1 MFSKGYDKY
10 ERAAIPLSHFIFYTL
25 GNENQGRMV
34 LIGVA
39 QGILL
44 EFSDRFPIIYTRTDH
59 KETLPWIW
67 REVFKEEFENF
78 NRQRYDRY
86 GNSRS

>member
-1 MFSKGYDKY
+1 MIQN
-10 ERAAIPLSHFIFYTL
+10 ERASMPLSYFIFSTL

-34 LIGVA
+34 LVGVA

-67 REVFKEEFENF
+67 REVFKEEFETF
-78 NRQRYDRY
+78 NRHRYDRY

>member
-1 MFSKGYDKY
+1 M
-10 ERAAIPLSHFIFYTL
+10 PLSYFIFSTI

-59 KETLPWIW
+59 KEILPWIW
-67 REVFKEEFENF
+67 REVFKEEFESF
-78 NRQRYDRY
+78 NRHRYDRY